1 MAADI
6 FYGQSVNPV
15 VKDNA
20 RSRRKKRRMALGL
33 NPENQQ
39 YPSRWEKLSKRQPA
53 PPLDLKAIN
62 EYRLQINELAKKYE
76 RRNHRIWY
84 SKPKTEHGITARL
97 RPTTEYKHW
106 KQAS

>member
-6 FYGQSVNPV
+6 FYGKSVNPV
-15 VKDNA
+15 IKDNA
-20 RSRRKKRRMALGL
+20 RSRRKERRRVLGL

-53 PPLDLKAIN
+53 PPLDLSQIN
-62 EYRLQINELAKKYE
+62 DYILKINELAKKYE

-84 SKPKTEHGITARL
+84 SKPKTEYGVTASL
-97 RPTTEYKHW
+97 RPITEYKHW
-106 KQAS
+106 KHTS